1 MACCPVC
8 RHGAHHD
15 PIWMIDTCPALDNQ
29 WRTDPDEQMVLRLPP
44 LSWLRAFEASARHL
58 SFTLAAAEL
67 NLTQSA
73 VSKQVK
79 LLESQLGEA
88 LFERKAR
95 SLILTKAGASYLPKI
110 QDGFE
115 RLADGTL
122 EVFGNR
128 RSEILTLRAPIGFA
142 VNWLAPRMPGFLDRF
157 PTVPVRLVTSV
168 WSGDSEAERVD
179 LDIRYGHGQWTGCRA
194 DRLCWDRMTP
204 LCAPGVAA
212 RLTRP
217 DDLAGERL
225 LHVLGF
231 QEGWPTWLAAAGAA
245 RVDPGAGLHFDTSL
259 MALEVAAAAGGV
271 TLGRSSMAAPLVA
284 AGRLVR
290 PFALELP
297 AREAFFLI
305 SWPDRI
311 EHPHLPQFRDWL
323 LAEAEAE
330 RVAKAGFGP
339 RGGINLPRAVPEA
352 G

>member
-1 MACCPVC
+1 
-8 RHGAHHD
+8 
-15 PIWMIDTCPALDNQ
+15 
-29 WRTDPDEQMVLRLPP
+29 MVLRLPP
-44 LSWLRAFEASARHL
+44 LAWLRAFEASARHL
-58 SFTLAAAEL
+58 SFTLAAQEL

-79 LLESQLGEA
+79 LLESRLGEA

-95 SLILTKAGASYLPKI
+95 SLLLTKAGASYLPKV

-142 VNWLAPRMPGFLDRF
+142 VNWLAPRLPRFLDRF
-157 PTVPVRLVTSV
+157 SSVPVRLVTSV
-168 WSGDSEAERVD
+168 WSGDAEAERVD
-179 LDIRYGHGQWTGCRA
+179 LDIRYGHGQWTGCRS

-204 LCAPGVAA
+204 LCAPEVAV
-212 RLTRP
+212 RLAHP
-217 DDLAGERL
+217 DDLARERL

-231 QEGWPTWLAAAGAA
+231 QEGWPTWLAAAGAV
-245 RVDPGAGLHFDTSL
+245 RVDSGAGLHFDTSL
-259 MALEVAAAAGGV
+259 MAQEVAAAGGGV
-271 TLGRSSMAAPLVA
+271 TLGRTSMAAPEVA
-284 AGRLVR
+284 AGRLVQ

-297 AREAFFLI
+297 AREAFHLI
-305 SWPDRI
+305 SWPERI

-323 LAEAEAE
+323 LAEVEAV
-330 RVAKAGFGP
+330 RAAKAGFAAP
-339 RGGINLPRAVPEA
+339 VAVSPLRAVPEA